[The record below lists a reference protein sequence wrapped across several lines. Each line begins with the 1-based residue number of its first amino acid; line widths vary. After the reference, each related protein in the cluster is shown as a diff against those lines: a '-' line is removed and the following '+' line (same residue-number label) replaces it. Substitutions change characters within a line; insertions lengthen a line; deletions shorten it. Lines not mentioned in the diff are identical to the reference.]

1 MKKTLL
7 ICGQYPLPENIGSN
21 IRTMNFVRFF
31 LKYGP
36 VDIAY
41 SYISPGSQSGNP
53 IFSHEF
59 SLKRRENPKV
69 YKNYLL
75 RFIKGLPLP
84 IDDYCDTSQNL
95 LFSNIQSNDY
105 DYILVR
111 YIINTCSLFNL
122 PTKYKMRTLVDY
134 DDILSGPLY
143 ETFVGIGKGLYK
155 RFLHSIN
162 KKLLHNY
169 EKNCLNFGASLFCS
183 EMDKRKIVGGDNK
196 NNTFVIPNIYH
207 NESFKDYDFE
217 DGFQKG
223 NTLLFIGTLNYKPN
237 IDGLKWFIESVFNDF
252 KKRYSDAKLLVV
264 GRSPLDEIKKLC
276 KSRNGIELHGNVP
289 DIKEYY
295 QRCRAVVVPLLTGS
309 GTRIKI
315 LEAALA
321 NRPILSTPLGAEG
334 LNLHNNNHLL
344 LFEKPDDFATQY
356 KKLFNKETYELLVC
370 SAKEH
375 VLTHYSLKGFNETM
389 EKVLNVL
396 ESKSIL
402 FK

>member
-7 ICGQYPLPENIGSN
+7 ICGHYPLPENIGSN

-31 LKYGP
+31 LQYGT

-41 SYISPGSQSGNP
+41 SHISPEVQNGNP
-53 IFSHEF
+53 IFSHEYF
-59 SLKRRENPKV
+59 LKRIHHTG
-69 YKNYLL
+69 YKKYLL
-75 RFIKGLPLP
+75 WFTKRLP
-84 IDDYCDTSQNL
+84 IPIYDYSDTSHDL
-95 LFSNIQSNDY
+95 LISTIQSNDY

-111 YIINTCSLFNL
+111 YIINTSCLFKL
-122 PTKYKMRTLVDY
+122 PTRYKMRTLVDC
-134 DDILSGPLY
+134 DDILSGALY
-143 ETFVGIGKGLYK
+143 ETVVGIGKGLYK

-162 KKLLHNY
+162 KKFLHNY
-169 EKNCLNFGASLFCS
+169 EKKNCLNFGASLFCS
-183 EMDKRKIVGGDNK
+183 EMDKRKIVGVDNK

-207 NESFKDYDFE
+207 NESFKDYNFE

-252 KKRYSDAKLLVV
+252 KKKYSDAKLLVV
-264 GRSPLDEIKKLC
+264 GRSPIDDIKKLC
-276 KSRNGIELHGNVP
+276 KSINGIELHGNPP

-295 QRCRAVVVPLLTGS
+295 QKCRAVVVPLLTGG

-334 LNLHNNNHLL
+334 LNLHNDNHLL
-344 LFEKPDDFATQY
+344 LFERPEDFANQY

-370 SAKEH
+370 SAKKH

-396 ESKSIL
+396 ESRSIL